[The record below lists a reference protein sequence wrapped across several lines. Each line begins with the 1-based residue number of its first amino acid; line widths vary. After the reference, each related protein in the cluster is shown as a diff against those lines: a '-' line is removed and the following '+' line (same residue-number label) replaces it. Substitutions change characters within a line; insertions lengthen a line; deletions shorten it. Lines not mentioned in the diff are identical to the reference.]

1 MAKVKNRSNGKAVYT
16 IPELGDKRNIRRE
29 FAPHEIKEIPAEEL
43 EALTYIGGGE
53 QILKNYLQIL
63 DKDALAKVNLE
74 VEPEYAMSEEDVKK
88 LMREGTLDAFKDC
101 LDFAPQAIKDMIKDY
116 AISLPLNDSEKRD
129 AIKEILKFD
138 VDRAIL
144 NKKAS
149 EETDAPKEEEK
160 TRRVEPAASTGGRRT
175 AAPKYEIID

>member
-1 MAKVKNRSNGKAVYT
+1 MAKVKNRSNGKAVYI

-116 AISLPLNDSEKRD
+116 AVSLPLNDSAKRD

>member
-1 MAKVKNRSNGKAVYT
+1 
-16 IPELGDKRNIRRE
+16 
-29 FAPHEIKEIPAEEL
+29 
-43 EALTYIGGGE
+43 
-53 QILKNYLQIL
+53 
-63 DKDALAKVNLE
+63 
-74 VEPEYAMSEEDVKK
+74 MSEEDVKK

-116 AISLPLNDSEKRD
+116 AVSLPLNDSEKRD

>member
-1 MAKVKNRSNGKAVYT
+1 MENNKDKGKAGLSLAIAYFGT
-16 IPELGDKRNIRRE
+16 NG
-29 FAPHEIKEIPAEEL
+29 
-43 EALTYIGGGE
+43 YI
-53 QILKNYLQIL
+53 
-63 DKDALAKVNLE
+63 V
-74 VEPEYAMSEEDVKK
+74 
-88 LMREGTLDAFKDC
+88 
-101 LDFAPQAIKDMIKDY
+101 
-116 AISLPLNDSEKRD
+116 SLPLNDSEKRD

>member
-1 MAKVKNRSNGKAVYT
+1 MVSAF
-16 IPELGDKRNIRRE
+16 IPIRYSDIFFPR
-29 FAPHEIKEIPAEEL
+29 
-43 EALTYIGGGE
+43 
-53 QILKNYLQIL
+53 
-63 DKDALAKVNLE
+63 
-74 VEPEYAMSEEDVKK
+74 
-88 LMREGTLDAFKDC
+88 
-101 LDFAPQAIKDMIKDY
+101 
-116 AISLPLNDSEKRD
+116 LNDSEKRD